1 MKEPEPGVSDVF
13 RPSIFSPRLKFRYN
27 LISKLILIFVPQ
39 KLIESEQILMY
50 CSMENGDLTN
60 IWLEVYGAM
69 EGRMLLSGRWM
80 ELQWSGR
87 RLTPLLQCSSAPV
100 LHPRCCRSSA
110 PSPLHASTLVLA
122 MRVRIMRNHADIKRI
137 HAYTLCQYYLEL
149 TLNFLEVQ
157 TNTLITF
164 KIFQPWILKRGHNIG
179 NLTFHSTQNVKL

>member
-1 MKEPEPGVSDVF
+1 MTGGVWSYGGQDVVIWSLNGAAVN
-13 RPSIFSPRLKFRYN
+13 RAATDTTSP
-27 LISKLILIFVPQ
+27 V
-39 KLIESEQILMY
+39 
-50 CSMENGDLTN
+50 
-60 IWLEVYGAM
+60 
-69 EGRMLLSGRWM
+69 
-80 ELQWSGR
+80 LQY
-87 RLTPLLQCSSAPV
+87 V
-100 LHPRCCRSSA
+100 LHPRCCKSSA